1 MLIDRPISAVALTA
15 QTDPF
20 LQFAQWFDAAAGRE
34 VNDPNAMS
42 LATVGA
48 DGRPSVRIVLLK
60 GFDADGFVFYTNT
73 QSRKGG
79 ELLAN
84 PFCALTFHWKTLERQ
99 VRIEGKAALVSDAE
113 ADSYYHSRPHGSQ
126 IGAWASEQSR
136 PLPDRATLE
145 ARVAE
150 MEQRYPEGAVP
161 RPPHW
166 TGFRVVP
173 DRVEFWQGMPYRL
186 HDRMVYER
194 DGAGWTTHRLYP

>member
-1 MLIDRPISAVALTA
+1 MDS
-15 QTDPF
+15 PF
-20 LQFAQWFDAAAGRE
+20 TQFGHWFDEASARE
-34 VNDPNAMS
+34 INDPNAMA
-42 LATVGA
+42 LASVSA
-48 DGRPSVRIVLLK
+48 EGRPSVRIVLMK
-60 GFDADGFVFYTNT
+60 GFDANGFVFYTNT

-99 VRIEGKAALVSDAE
+99 VRIEGKASLVDDQE
-113 ADSYYHSRPHGSQ
+113 ADDYYHSRPRGSQ

-136 PLPDRATLE
+136 PLPDRPTLE

-150 MEQRYPEGAVP
+150 VESRYPEGEIP

-173 DRVEFWQGMPYRL
+173 ERVEFWQGMPYRL
-186 HDRMVYER
+186 HDRLVYER
-194 DGAGWTTHRLYP
+194 AGDAWTAFRLFP

>member
-15 QTDPF
+15 QEDPF
-20 LQFAQWFDAAAGRE
+20 LQFGQWFEEAAGRE
-34 VNDPNAMS
+34 INDPNAMS

-48 DGRPSVRIVLLK
+48 EGRPSVRIVLLK
-60 GFDADGFVFYTNT
+60 GFDAEGFVFYTNT

-99 VRIEGKAALVSDAE
+99 VRIEGKAGLVTDTE
-113 ADSYYHSRPHGSQ
+113 ADTYYHSRPRGSQ

-136 PLPDRATLE
+136 PLSDRATLE

-150 MEQRYPEGAVP
+150 TDARYPEGEIP

-194 DGAGWTTHRLYP
+194 DGAAWGTHRLYP

>member
-1 MLIDRPISAVALTA
+1 MLIDRPVSAVALTVMDA
-15 QTDPF
+15 PF
-20 LQFAQWFDAAAGRE
+20 TQFGAWFQEASARE
-34 VNDPNAMS
+34 INDPNAMA
-42 LATVGA
+42 LATVSA
-48 DGRPSVRIVLLK
+48 DGRPSVRIVLMK
-60 GFDADGFVFYTNT
+60 GFDPAGFVFYTNT

-99 VRIEGKAALVSDAE
+99 VRIEGKASLVGTDE
-113 ADSYYHSRPHGSQ
+113 ADTYYHSRPRGSQ

-136 PLPDRATLE
+136 PLPERPLLE

-150 MEQRYPEGAVP
+150 VEARYPEGEIP

-173 DRVEFWQGMPYRL
+173 ERVEFWQGMPYRL
-186 HDRMVYER
+186 HDRLVYER
-194 DGAGWTTHRLYP
+194 AGEAWSTFRLFP